1 MSTLL
6 QQKITPA
13 GIALAIL
20 VLVVMAVLAFTV
32 PFPLTAA
39 VGMVVWAVILASD
52 ARTHQREGRGRLST
66 ATWAVAVLLL
76 LAAAAAL
83 ESVVWGALPA
93 RLWGLLAVISLVG
106 FAGTT
111 LAEVRLRQEAG

>member
-1 MSTLL
+1 MGNLL
-6 QQKITPA
+6 QQKLTPA
-13 GIALAIL
+13 GIGLAIL
-20 VLVVMAVLAFTV
+20 VLVVLAVLAFTA

-39 VGMVVWAVILASD
+39 LGMVIGAAVLASD
-52 ARTHQREGRGRLST
+52 ARALRGAGRAHLSM

-83 ESVVWGALPA
+83 ESVVWGALPP

-106 FAGTT
+106 FAGIT
-111 LAEVRLRQEAG
+111 LGEVRLRQQGR

>member
-6 QQKITPA
+6 QQRITPA
-13 GIALAIL
+13 GIGSAIL
-20 VLVVMAVLAFTV
+20 VLVVMAVLAFTA

-39 VGMVVWAVILASD
+39 IGMVIWAVILASD
-52 ARTHQREGRGRLST
+52 ARTHQREGRARLSM
-66 ATWAVAVLLL
+66 ATWAVTLSLL

-83 ESVVWGALPA
+83 ESVVWGALPP

-106 FAGTT
+106 FAGTS